1 MSFLT
6 FSIFGLSELV
16 FRMKLY
22 IKNMVCERC
31 KMAVENLLLSTQY
44 TPVKVELGEVEIKE
58 DLTPS
63 QMNSL
68 TEKLQSLGFE
78 ILDNQKSKT
87 VDKIKTVL
95 IELVQNHNAYLETP
109 LSVYITEKIGQDY
122 QSLSQLFSQ
131 LESTTIEQYFI
142 CLKIEK
148 VKELLVYDELTLKEI
163 TFLLHYSSVA
173 HLSKQFKKVTGLT
186 PTHFKTT
193 GSQRRKVI
201 DKL

>member
-1 MSFLT
+1 
-6 FSIFGLSELV
+6 
-16 FRMKLY
+16 
-22 IKNMVCERC
+22 MVCERC
-31 KMAVENLLLSTQY
+31 KMAVENLLLAAEF
-44 TPVKVELGEVEIKE
+44 TPTKVELGEVEIKE
-58 DLTPS
+58 DLTEI
-63 QMNSL
+63 QMQSL
-68 TEKLQSLGFE
+68 ESKLQSLGFE
-78 ILDNQKSKT
+78 ILDNQKSKA

-95 IELVQNHNAYLETP
+95 IDLVQNHNAYLETP
-109 LSVYITEKIGQDY
+109 LSTYIADKMQQDY
-122 QSLSQLFSQ
+122 HSLSQLFSQ

>member
-1 MSFLT
+1 
-6 FSIFGLSELV
+6 
-16 FRMKLY
+16 
-22 IKNMVCERC
+22 MVCERC
-31 KMAVENLLLSTQY
+31 KMAVENLLLSAEF
-44 TPVKVELGEVEIKE
+44 TPTKVELGEVEIKE
-58 DLTPS
+58 DLTPTQLQALES
-63 QMNSL
+63 
-68 TEKLQSLGFE
+68 KLQSLGFE
-78 ILDNQKSKT
+78 ILDNQKSKA

-95 IELVQNHNAYLETP
+95 IDLVQNHNAYLETP
-109 LSVYITEKIGQDY
+109 LSTYIADKMQQDY
-122 QSLSQLFSQ
+122 HSLSQLFSQ